1 MCVHLSEDKK
11 ENPKPHTII
20 GVIGSTDH
28 SKTTLLAAIE
38 MVCKENTQATRQTN
52 DTQEDE
58 NRQV

>member
-1 MCVHLSEDKK
+1 MCVHLSEGKK

-38 MVCKENTQATRQTN
+38 KACEENTQATRQTN
-52 DTQEDE
+52 DIKKDR
-58 NRQV
+58 N